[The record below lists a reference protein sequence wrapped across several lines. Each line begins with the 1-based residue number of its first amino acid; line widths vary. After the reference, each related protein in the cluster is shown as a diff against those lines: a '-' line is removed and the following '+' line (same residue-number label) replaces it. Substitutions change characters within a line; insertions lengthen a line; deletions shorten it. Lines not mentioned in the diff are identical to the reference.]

1 MTIPRDRST
10 NEVRLRRTVLRG
22 SAAAKLDVSY
32 FVSLRGSGGG
42 WGIPAGDTHHSAEE
56 DEEGSK
62 ITNREHSSRAIVS
75 SQVRSTY
82 A

>member
-1 MTIPRDRST
+1 
-10 NEVRLRRTVLRG
+10 
-22 SAAAKLDVSY
+22 
-32 FVSLRGSGGG
+32 VSLRGSGGG